1 MYEKTN
7 VIDKISDNKDVRN
20 YCDEYINF
28 LNKAKTEF
36 ESVTE
41 IKKMLDESGF
51 VDISSVKKLKEKDKV
66 YYINKDACIYAAII
80 GNEKLEKGVNI
91 LGAHIDSPRL
101 DLKPMPLYDNQGM
114 CLFKTQYYGGI
125 KKYQWLTIPLAMHA
139 VIYNSNNERLE
150 IVIGED
156 ENDPCFTIT
165 DILPHLG
172 RDQMKK
178 TAGEFIDPE
187 KMSILCGSIKDEK
200 NVKSNILKIL
210 NTKYNIEEIDFLKS
224 DIRFVPAF
232 KARYVGFD
240 RGIIGGYGQD
250 DRICS
255 YAVTKALINSNT
267 YNKTAIALLVDKEE
281 IGSNG
286 TTSMQSETFDMF
298 VNKLIKLK
306 GEDVDKL
313 EVYSKSK
320 MLSADVSSC
329 IDPLFEDVFDI
340 QNCNKLGYGISLEK
354 YTGKNSGS
362 EATARYMAEVMDIF
376 KKEGVIYQSGTLG
389 KIGKG
394 GGGTIAYILANKG
407 IDVIDCGT
415 AVLCMHSP
423 FELAAIGDTY
433 MTYKAYAAFL
443 KH

>member
-20 YCDEYINF
+20 YCDKYINF

-187 KMSILCGSIKDEK
+187 KMSILCGIIKDEK

-210 NTKYNIEEIDFLKS
+210 NTI
-224 DIRFVPAF
+224 
-232 KARYVGFD
+232 
-240 RGIIGGYGQD
+240 
-250 DRICS
+250 
-255 YAVTKALINSNT
+255 
-267 YNKTAIALLVDKEE
+267 
-281 IGSNG
+281 
-286 TTSMQSETFDMF
+286 
-298 VNKLIKLK
+298 
-306 GEDVDKL
+306 
-313 EVYSKSK
+313 
-320 MLSADVSSC
+320 
-329 IDPLFEDVFDI
+329 
-340 QNCNKLGYGISLEK
+340 
-354 YTGKNSGS
+354 
-362 EATARYMAEVMDIF
+362 
-376 KKEGVIYQSGTLG
+376 
-389 KIGKG
+389 
-394 GGGTIAYILANKG
+394 
-407 IDVIDCGT
+407 
-415 AVLCMHSP
+415 
-423 FELAAIGDTY
+423 
-433 MTYKAYAAFL
+433 
-443 KH
+443 